1 MKQCANMRNAISIG
15 ILAHYL
21 IGTLFYSY
29 RNDRA
34 GLLRIVLAVCQPMV
48 NREITH
54 NKITGTRKNQ
64 AFQPVRNE

>member
-1 MKQCANMRNAISIG
+1 MFNWHI
-15 ILAHYL
+15 
-21 IGTLFYSY
+21 TFYSY

-48 NREITH
+48 NKEITH

-64 AFQPVRNE
+64 AFQAVRNE